1 MCESTYIWICVYMHI
16 VNQKK
21 KEKKEQK
28 EKKNV
33 TILLNKQK
41 R

>member
-1 MCESTYIWICVYMHI
+1 MDMCVHAYCKP
-16 VNQKK
+16 KK

>member
-1 MCESTYIWICVYMHI
+1 MDMCVHAHCKP
-16 VNQKK
+16 KK